1 MGQPEGETPTPTRG
15 RPRPEVTK
23 SRDERVLAIITE
35 AGEAGV
41 TRKAIHE
48 QLVAEAGEGV
58 EVLPGAAYLS
68 LYRLR
73 TTDQVHKAAGNAHA
87 WVAGPKPEAPV
98 A

>member
-1 MGQPEGETPTPTRG
+1 MGQPEAETPTPTRG

-35 AGEAGV
+35 AGEAGI

-48 QLVAEAGEGV
+48 KLVEEAAGV

-73 TTDQVHKAAGNAHA
+73 TNDQVHKATGNAHA